1 MNNFTK
7 SFHKQPPEHQ
17 QLTKQEQA
25 TAKNLKTGLAI
36 FLILASIGLV
46 LDIITK

>member
-1 MNNFTK
+1 MKTQTHQQT
-7 SFHKQPPEHQ
+7 SEHQ

-25 TAKNLKTGLAI
+25 TAKNLRFGLVI
-36 FLILASIGLV
+36 FVIMASIGLV